1 MSKLESLYKKSPYL
15 IQHLLFTAYA
25 LKVDRQKYGKEFR
38 LALEELRKSEDWS
51 VEEIRAYQL
60 GRVKSIVTH
69 AYETV
74 PFYRDLYKEHK
85 INPNDIESFAD
96 FENLPLVT
104 KDQVK
109 SAGSRILSMSAK
121 KADII
126 HGHTSGT
133 TGSPLSVFWDRQTC
147 IYNNALDWRQK
158 AWAGV
163 NYGDRI
169 ALFLGRAVVSPKRTK
184 PPFWQYDRAHRMLW
198 FSSLHMSTEYLNS
211 MIKRLREFKPHAIEG
226 YPSTVYILARFL
238 RSSNSTFPV
247 KAVFTSSETL
257 LPTQKELIESVF
269 ECKVFDFYGMA
280 ERVVFATQ
288 CAEEHAY
295 HLNFECAYNEIVD
308 SSNTV
313 LSDGRRGYL
322 VGTSLL
328 NYTMPL
334 IRYVTSDIT
343 SVSEKSCGCGKN
355 MAVLSAVATK
365 DEDILVSFD
374 GRLVSSSAITHPFK
388 PISSIVESQVIQE
401 STKELRVKL
410 VCNEHYHDSDGSLLI
425 SGLKER
431 LGEKMNIHLE
441 FVDEIERTNNGKYR
455 WVISKVSLPI

>member
-1 MSKLESLYKKSPYL
+1 MSKLESLYKHSPYL
-15 IQHLLFTAYA
+15 IQHLLFNVYA
-25 LKVDRQKYGKEFR
+25 LKIDRQKYGAKFQS
-38 LALEELRKSEDWS
+38 ALEELRESERWS
-51 VEEIRAYQL
+51 IEEIREYQL
-60 GRVKSIVTH
+60 SKVRKIVRH

-74 PFYRDLYKEHK
+74 PFYRNLYDKHQV
-85 INPNDIESFAD
+85 NPNDLKAFED
-96 FENLPLVT
+96 FEKLPLVT
-104 KDQVK
+104 KEQVK
-109 SAGSRILSMSAK
+109 AAGSEIISRAAK
-121 KADII
+121 KVDMI

-133 TGSPLSVFWDRQTC
+133 TGSPLSLFWDRRTC
-147 IYNNALDWRQK
+147 VHNNALDWRQK
-158 AWAGV
+158 GWAGI

-169 ALFLGRAVVSPKRTK
+169 ALFLGRAVVNPKRTT
-184 PPFWQYDRAHRMLW
+184 PPFWQYDRFHRMLW
-198 FSSLHMSTEYLNS
+198 LSSLHMSTEHLGS
-211 MIKRLREFKPHAIEG
+211 IVEKLREFKPHALEG
-226 YPSTVYILARFL
+226 YPSTIYILARFL
-238 RSSNSTFPV
+238 HSINSTFPV

-257 LPTQKELIESVF
+257 LPTQKELIEDVF
-269 ECKVFDFYGMA
+269 KCKVFDFYGMA

-288 CAEEHAY
+288 CAEEHSY

-308 SSNTV
+308 SNNNVVSAGN
-313 LSDGRRGYL
+313 RGYL

-343 SVSEKSCGCGKN
+343 SVSEKLCGCGRS
-355 MAVLSAVATK
+355 MEVLSAVATK

-374 GRLVSSSAITHPFK
+374 GRLISSSAITHPFK

-410 VCNEHYHDSDGSLLI
+410 VCNDNYRESDGILLV

-431 LGEKMNIHLE
+431 LGERMDIKLE

-455 WVISKVSLPI
+455 WVISKVPLSI